1 MKVFVPEADR
11 QERLR
16 RHRADALLHVVAEL
30 VASLLRR
37 HGHGDDEQLGIAGA
51 LRKRGCAHRRAN
63 REAVVDDDGCVA
75 FDLDG
80 VAVAAIRAL
89 APGQLLLLGGGG
101 APSLRTTR
109 TSSNRPRARASSNPT
124 GTPPHGSASTTTF
137 ALPR

>member
-1 MKVFVPEADR
+1 SSRSRTSSSVVWVKVFVPEADR

-63 REAVVDDDGCVA
+63 RDAVVDEDGRAA

-80 VAVAAIRAL
+80 AAVAAIRAL

-101 APSLRTTR
+101 APSL
-109 TSSNRPRARASSNPT
+109 P
-124 GTPPHGSASTTTF
+124 
-137 ALPR
+137 